1 MLHEAQRTSAP
12 SAVSVSI
19 STAVWIVMCS
29 EPAMR
34 APRSGCL
41 PAYSARIAINAGIS
55 DSAIRIS
62 LRPQSA
68 SERSATRKS
77 VNFESAAFMHGLQ
90 KDKAPAPFPMRA
102 PLNLAE
108 PGPPSDVGTQR
119 SSAGRIVTGSSS
131 FSRRVRPCI
140 LAPVSASL
148 VASVVFLK
156 IAEFARRSASE
167 QARLRAQL
175 EAVVAVVTAEIDPAN
190 RVVLEAADGAAIVL
204 IDDPRAALGREAAL
218 VRAGNF
224 TDAGLRAHEVF
235 SPSDSAL
242 GRRRRRYSAAS
253 LVLVVALVAAGF
265 AWRATHEPRA
275 PFLSTIIAKYPY
287 FGELVQRV
295 RY

>member
-108 PGPPSDVGTQR
+108 PDPPSDVGTQR

-190 RVVLEAADGAAIVL
+190 RVVLEAADGAAL
-204 IDDPRAALGREAAL
+204 ADAAPGREAAL

-287 FGELVQRV
+287 
-295 RY
+295 

>member
-1 MLHEAQRTSAP
+1 M
-12 SAVSVSI
+12 
-19 STAVWIVMCS
+19 
-29 EPAMR
+29 
-34 APRSGCL
+34 
-41 PAYSARIAINAGIS
+41 
-55 DSAIRIS
+55 
-62 LRPQSA
+62 
-68 SERSATRKS
+68 
-77 VNFESAAFMHGLQ
+77 
-90 KDKAPAPFPMRA
+90 
-102 PLNLAE
+102 
-108 PGPPSDVGTQR
+108 
-119 SSAGRIVTGSSS
+119 
-131 FSRRVRPCI
+131 
-140 LAPVSASL
+140 SASL

-175 EAVVAVVTAEIDPAN
+175 EAVVAVVTAEIDPAS

-204 IDDPRAALGREAAL
+204 IDDPHAALRVAQRALTAAAAGLPLTAGLNHGALQLSGRKGAEGLTGDGIAVAANIAEFATSSRLLASRAFREALADAAPGREAAL